1 METILHYKNS
11 KTIIIVAHRLSTLKS
26 CDIIYEISNGKIIHT
41 YTPEELEV

>member
-26 CDIIYEISNGKIIHT
+26 CDIIYEIANGEIIKT
-41 YTPEELEV
+41 YNPNELI